1 MNLADKLTELSF
13 RVESSENGL
22 VTYSLNRSD
31 GVVLVM
37 VTPDGVTVNRLPDDD
52 DSPVTSVTYNRV
64 EATLFHLLE
73 AWS

>member
-22 VTYSLNRSD
+22 VTYSLNRSN

>member
-52 DSPVTSVTYNRV
+52 DGPVTSVTYNRV